1 MEATNLGLREETPFT
16 VEEVLSDEDL
26 FRVGLQF
33 VLSDG
38 RWEGLS
44 EVDWEPVN
52 VCIALSLEGSGSFL

>member
-1 MEATNLGLREETPFT
+1 MP

-33 VLSDG
+33 VLSED

-44 EVDWEPVN
+44 EVDWEPVKTKK
-52 VCIALSLEGSGSFL
+52 